1 MVEAAV
7 EQGIAEMIE
16 TARRA
21 FGDRLR
27 RVVLYGS
34 YARGDY
40 DAESDVDLLIVA
52 DSVSA
57 EARDQLVHAMS
68 ELCIRMGRLIVPS
81 VLDTARWQWLVEEEA
96 PIALNIMREGRVL
109 WSAERGDDA
118 SSRSAVEEA

>member
-1 MVEAAV
+1 VVEAAI
-7 EQGIAEMIE
+7 EQGIAEMVE
-16 TARRA
+16 TARQA

-52 DSVSA
+52 DSVSP
-57 EARDQLVHAMS
+57 EARDELVHAMS

-81 VLDTARWQWLVEEEA
+81 MLDTARWEWLVEEEA
-96 PIALNIMREGRVL
+96 PIALNIMREGRVV
-109 WSAERGDDA
+109 WPASAT
-118 SSRSAVEEA
+118 

>member
-1 MVEAAV
+1 MVEAAI
-7 EQGIAEMIE
+7 EQGIAEMVE

-21 FGDRLR
+21 FGNRLR

-52 DSVSA
+52 D
-57 EARDQLVHAMS
+57 EARGRGRDNVIDAMS
-68 ELCIRMGRLIVPS
+68 SLCLRLGTLIVPAL
-81 VLDTARWQWLVEEEA
+81 VDTARWQWLVEQQA

-109 WSAERGDDA
+109 WPPKNS
-118 SSRSAVEEA
+118 

>member
-1 MVEAAV
+1 MVESAI
-7 EQGIAEMIE
+7 EQGIGEMVE

-34 YARGDY
+34 YARGDD

-52 DSVSA
+52 DGVSA
-57 EARDQLVHAMS
+57 HARDQLVHAMS
-68 ELCIRMGRLIVPS
+68 ELCIRVGRLIVPS
-81 VLDTARWQWLVEEEA
+81 MLDTARWQWLVEQEA

-109 WSAERGDDA
+109 WPAGST
-118 SSRSAVEEA
+118 

>member
-1 MVEAAV
+1 MVKSAV
-7 EQGIAEMIE
+7 EHGIDEMVE

-21 FGDRLR
+21 LGDRLR

-52 DSVSA
+52 DGVPG
-57 EARDQLVHAMS
+57 EARDQLIAAMS
-68 ELCIRMGRLIVPS
+68 DLCIRVGRLIVPS
-81 VLDTARWQWLVEEEA
+81 VLDTRRWEWLVEQEA

-109 WSAERGDDA
+109 WPAGNT
-118 SSRSAVEEA
+118 